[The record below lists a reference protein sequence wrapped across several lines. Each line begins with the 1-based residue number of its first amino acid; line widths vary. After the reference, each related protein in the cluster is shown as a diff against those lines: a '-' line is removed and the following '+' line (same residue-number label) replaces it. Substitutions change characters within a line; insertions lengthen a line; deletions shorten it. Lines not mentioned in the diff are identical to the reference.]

1 MSHRGAITEPSS
13 TAVQEHDRGPH
24 AALRLLGVP
33 TFVGS
38 YMASASDRRFSFAGM
53 FNTLLRTLLV
63 VTGTGPLNQ
72 YLERKFDAH
81 MRRTARRP
89 AAAGLLTLSA
99 VLAFGAA
106 LAVVVASIS

>member
-38 YMASASDRRFSFAGM
+38 YLASASDSRFSFAGM

-72 YLERKFDAH
+72 YLEPKFDAH
-81 MRRTARRP
+81 MRRTARSPRVFSRP
-89 AAAGLLTLSA
+89 PQFWLSERHWPW
-99 VLAFGAA
+99 L
-106 LAVVVASIS
+106 VASIS